1 MVAGFNFILAL
12 LILVCEL
19 LSLFDCTVDFILG
32 QVGGGS
38 DGDVLF
44 IARAEILCS
53 YMNDAVCI
61 DIKADFDLRHTPGS
75 GCNTGKLE
83 LAEAL
88 IVLCHLTLA
97 LKNMD
102 FNAGLAVRRS

>member
-19 LSLFDCTVDFILG
+19 LSFFDCAVDFILG

-44 IARAEILCS
+44 IARA
-53 YMNDAVCI
+53 DP
-61 DIKADFDLRHTPGS
+61 LRLHER
-75 GCNTGKLE
+75 CRL
-83 LAEAL
+83 
-88 IVLCHLTLA
+88 H
-97 LKNMD
+97 
-102 FNAGLAVRRS
+102 RYQR